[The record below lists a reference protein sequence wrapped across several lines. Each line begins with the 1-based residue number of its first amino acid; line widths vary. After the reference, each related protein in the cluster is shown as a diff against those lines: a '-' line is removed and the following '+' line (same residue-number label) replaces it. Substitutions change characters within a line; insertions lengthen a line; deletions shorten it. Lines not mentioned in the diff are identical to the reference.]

1 MEEEGALTAL
11 QRDAQSMTGLARFFL
26 RGGQAGAA
34 CGRVS

>member
-1 MEEEGALTAL
+1 MEEEGALTAS
-11 QRDAQSMTGLARFFL
+11 QRDAQSKTGLL